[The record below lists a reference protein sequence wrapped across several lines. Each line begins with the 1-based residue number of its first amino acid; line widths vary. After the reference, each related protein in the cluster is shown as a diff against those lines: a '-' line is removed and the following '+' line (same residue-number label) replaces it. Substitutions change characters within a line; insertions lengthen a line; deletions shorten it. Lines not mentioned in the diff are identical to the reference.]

1 MLKHIKKL
9 SLKEAIRVKISSFFQ
24 AYSMLEDETI
34 RKKCL
39 EVVEEAKGRTVQDME
54 ERRKALKRQGKSYRL
69 EEDDPAKFH
78 ESVRAL
84 TTKLFADLGC
94 NQ

>member
-1 MLKHIKKL
+1 M
-9 SLKEAIRVKISSFFQ
+9 FQ

-39 EVVEEAKGRTVQDME
+39 EVVDEAKGRTVQDME
-54 ERRKALKRQGKSYRL
+54 ERRKALKRQGKSYRV

-84 TTKLFADLGC
+84 TTKLFADLG
-94 NQ
+94 